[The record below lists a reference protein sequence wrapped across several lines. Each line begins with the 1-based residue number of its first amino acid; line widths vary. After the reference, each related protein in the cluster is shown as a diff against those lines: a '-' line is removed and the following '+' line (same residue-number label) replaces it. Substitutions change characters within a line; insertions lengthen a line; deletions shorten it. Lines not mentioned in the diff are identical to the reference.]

1 MCYIADLS
9 VNCSIT
15 WTYYTYTRCLLRC
28 STVFYLEIVNFFA
41 GVMTMAILVISQ
53 RNTTDGEEIDYC
65 IP

>member
-9 VNCSIT
+9 V
-15 WTYYTYTRCLLRC
+15 TRCLLRC

-41 GVMTMAILVISQ
+41 GVLIMAIILCQ
-53 RNTTDGEEIDYC
+53 RNTTDGEEIDYF